1 MREPYRK
8 GSTLR
13 LTSKGLAN
21 HPGAEG
27 REILG
32 EAKDRGTCRSGM
44 ELRNHLIRRA
54 DPVTYV
60 GRPHGG

>member
-8 GSTLR
+8 G
-13 LTSKGLAN
+13 LAN
-21 HPGAEG
+21 RPGPESGAED

-44 ELRNHLIRRA
+44 ELRNHHIWRA

-60 GRPHGG
+60 GRPYEG